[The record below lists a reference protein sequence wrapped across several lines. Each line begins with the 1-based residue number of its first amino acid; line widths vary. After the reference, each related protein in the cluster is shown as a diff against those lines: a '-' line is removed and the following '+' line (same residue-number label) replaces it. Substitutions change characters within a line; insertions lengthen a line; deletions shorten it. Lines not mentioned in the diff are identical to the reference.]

1 MGDRLNIK
9 TPTGIYTQDSKM
21 KILKFHQQFN
31 KGEILEIFI
40 KSKFFIFFLKLSV
53 LYFIFSSSHQ

>member
-40 KSKFFIFFLKLSV
+40 KSKFYILVKIISFIFHF
-53 LYFIFSSSHQ
+53 